1 MGARVSKIDQADH
14 NLKQNKLDDRVREQA
29 RQRNREQ
36 DPVAADAVD
45 QIRELFGEARVV
57 YLGPRRPRS

>member
-1 MGARVSKIDQADH
+1 MSKIDRAQH
-14 NLKQNKLDDRVREQA
+14 NLRENQLSDTLREQA
-29 RQRNREQ
+29 RQRNREK

-45 QIRELFGEARVV
+45 KVRELFGEARVV

>member
-1 MGARVSKIDQADH
+1 MTKIDRALH
-14 NLKQNKLDDRVREQA
+14 NLRDSELAERLREQA
-29 RQRNREQ
+29 RQRNREK

-45 QIRELFGEARVV
+45 KVRELFGEARVV